1 MKNFD
6 LREWRH
12 GHCVNR
18 VEAVEALKPIFPGM
32 DAELMAKAEE
42 PYTYGV
48 TLIKEA
54 EAVLL
59 AHYKLRPS
67 VGRDGLPRDSSGHKY
82 TERMLVR
89 MPMQMKLQLKG
100 MIRHMGYETMQDY
113 LYDLLLE
120 ELDRYRS
127 EQVIE
132 ELGVERRMFY
142 GLD

>member
-32 DAELMAKAEE
+32 DTDLMAKAEE
-42 PYTYGV
+42 PYTYGIS
-48 TLIKEA
+48 LIKEA
-54 EAVLL
+54 EAVLRS
-59 AHYKLRPS
+59 HYKLRPS
-67 VGRDGLPRDSSGHKY
+67 VGRDGMPRDSSGHKY

-89 MPMQMKLQLKG
+89 MPVQMKLQLKG

>member
-6 LREWRH
+6 LKEWRH

-32 DAELMAKAEE
+32 DTDLMAKAEE

-48 TLIKEA
+48 QLIKEA
-54 EAVLL
+54 EAVLR
-59 AHYKLRPS
+59 AHYRLRPS
-67 VGRDGLPRDSSGHKY
+67 VGKDGLPRDSSGHKY

-89 MPMQMKLQLKG
+89 MPIEMKLQLKG
-100 MIRHMGYETMQDY
+100 MIREMGYETMQDY

-120 ELDRYRS
+120 ELDSYRKDRLV
-127 EQVIE
+127 ED
-132 ELGVERRMFY
+132 LGVEGRMFY